1 MTKNQLII
9 PVKQLPY
16 VLLFDLNKQ
25 WLDLKQQ
32 RLELIEQMRELRT
45 KGYNLTMEINKVE
58 DGISKAIVRLEKKN
72 V

>member
-32 RLELIEQMRELRT
+32 RLEQM
-45 KGYNLTMEINKVE
+45 
-58 DGISKAIVRLEKKN
+58 A
-72 V
+72 